1 MTAFLAG
8 VHQWLGYLVVL
19 AVLVVAAVAFGRAK
33 DAREFTPGPYV
44 VSMVLVDVQAL
55 LGIIIY
61 LVSAAWEAQLGIAV
75 LHPVLGLLALAVGH
89 IAVRR
94 ARSEQ
99 MVVAAHRKAGRGLVV
114 VFVLLVANV
123 VVATVPDLIG

>member
-1 MTAFLAG
+1 MTALLAG

-19 AVLVVAAVAFGRAK
+19 AVLVVAGMAFSRAK
-33 DAREFTPGPYV
+33 DAREFTPGLYV
-44 VSMVLVDVQAL
+44 VAMVLVDVQVL

-61 LVSAAWEAQLGIAV
+61 LISAAWEAPLAIAV

-89 IAVRR
+89 VAVRR
-94 ARSEQ
+94 SRSEQ

-123 VVATVPDLIG
+123 VIATAPGLIS